1 MNWILSQFGFLS
13 VHDVSHLSRVTRHNP
28 LITQHIS
35 LENEL
40 LI

>member
-13 VHDVSHLSRVTRHNP
+13 AHDVSLLSRVTRHNP
-28 LITQHIS
+28 SNTQHIS